1 VSEWLGLFPGQ
12 GIPAKTVLGGLPPDD
27 PMLGTASEVCG
38 YDLRRRVDIAARR
51 KGALLPTS
59 IAQPAIYVASLISFR
74 RAEAEGRSFGYFVG
88 HSLGE
93 FSALAAAGAF
103 GFADGLRCVV
113 ARAEAMQVASRNAPG
128 GMAAVLGLDL
138 EAVEGIAARAGVQ
151 IGNDN
156 APEQTVLSG
165 SEEGLAAAAALVRS
179 QGGRSVLLE
188 VSGPFH
194 TVAMS
199 SAGPILRR
207 ALAAI
212 EVNRPRTPV
221 VSNVPARPHG
231 EPDAI
236 VELLVQQLSSRVRFR
251 ESVEWV
257 HDREVTQWCDL
268 GPGRVVAGL
277 AQRTLDAPEHRG
289 IEASA

>member
-1 VSEWLGLFPGQ
+1 MTIGLFPGQ
-12 GIPAKTVLGGLPPDD
+12 GIPAKTVLDALAADD
-27 PMLGTASEVCG
+27 AMLRTASAVCG
-38 YDLRRRVDIAARR
+38 YDLRRKVEIAARR

-59 IAQPAIYVASLISFR
+59 VAQPAIYVASMISFR
-74 RAEAEGRSFGYFVG
+74 RADEQGQRFDSFVG

-103 GFADGLRCVV
+103 GFEDGLRCV
-113 ARAEAMQVASRNAPG
+113 ASRAEAMQIASRTAPG
-128 GMAAVLGLDL
+128 SMAAVLRLGLEVAED
-138 EAVEGIAARAGVQ
+138 IARRAGVQ

-156 APEQTVLSG
+156 APDQVVLSG
-165 SEEGLAAAAALVRS
+165 SEEGLAKAAALVKS
-179 QGGRSVLLE
+179 EGGRSVLLE

-212 EVNRPRTPV
+212 DLRVPRVPV
-221 VSNVPARPHG
+221 VCNVTARPHSATDTM
-231 EPDAI
+231 E
-236 VELLVQQLSSRVRFR
+236 ELLVQQLSSRVRFR
-251 ESVEWV
+251 ESLQWLHERGE
-257 HDREVTQWCDL
+257 REYFDF

-277 AQRTLDAPEHRG
+277 AQRTFEAIGDR
-289 IEASA
+289 EASARV